1 MPSLGDIEL
10 KNIEK
15 TKEVL
20 VKVNTKDLE
29 KVKSLINQI
38 MNPEKFF
45 FSAFDRTS
53 KETSDLF
60 VLTFQNVTCNI
71 LLKTNKFNHK

>member
-10 KNIEK
+10 KHIEK

-29 KVKSLINQI
+29 NVKSLIDQI
-38 MNPEKFF
+38 MSRENV
-45 FSAFDRTS
+45 SAFERTSS

-60 VLTFQNVTCNI
+60 VLTFRNVTCNI
-71 LLKTNKFNHK
+71 TTKIK

>member
-29 KVKSLINQI
+29 KAKSFINQI
-38 MNPEKFF
+38 MSPEKFY
-45 FSAFDRTS
+45 FSALEGSS

-60 VLTFQNVTCNI
+60 VLTFKNVTCNI
-71 LLKTNKFNHK
+71 TTKNK